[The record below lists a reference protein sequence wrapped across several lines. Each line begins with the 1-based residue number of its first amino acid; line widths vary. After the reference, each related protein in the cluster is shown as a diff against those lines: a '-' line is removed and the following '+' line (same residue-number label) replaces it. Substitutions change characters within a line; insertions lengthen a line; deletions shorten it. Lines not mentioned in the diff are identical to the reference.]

1 MAFEIIECVNPPKAG
16 VPKVPPMGVQV
27 SARKLGSRSG
37 KDVRYI
43 RVQIGAKLAKQV
55 SLASDKQ
62 KVILLFGKAE
72 DAGKIRVA
80 VPANGGN
87 FTASRDKA
95 GNYAVTLNA
104 ATADGLF
111 ALDFPTFAIEKCEA
125 LRPTNG
131 QSPHFVFKASG
142 AMLAAAD

>member
-16 VPKVPPMGVQV
+16 VPKVPQTGVQV

-43 RVQIGAKLAKQV
+43 RLQIGAKLAKSV
-55 SLASDKQ
+55 GLSSDKQ
-62 KVILLFGKAE
+62 KVILLFGSAE
-72 DAGKIRVA
+72 DAGKIRVS
-80 VPANGGN
+80 VPANGGG
-87 FTASRDKA
+87 FTASRDKG
-95 GNYAVTLNA
+95 GNYAITLNA
-104 ATADGLF
+104 ASADGLF
-111 ALDFPTFAIEKCEA
+111 GLDFPTFAIEKCEP

-131 QSPHFVFKASG
+131 QSPHFVFKASD

>member
-1 MAFEIIECVNPPKAG
+1 MAFEIIECVNPSKASAA
-16 VPKVPPMGVQV
+16 KVPASGVQV

-43 RVQIGAKLAKQV
+43 RLQIGAKLAKSV
-55 SLASDKQ
+55 GLIAEKQ
-62 KVILLFGKAE
+62 KVILLFGSAE
-72 DAGKIRVA
+72 DAGKVRLA
-80 VPANGGN
+80 VPPSGGG
-87 FTASRDKA
+87 FTASRDKS

-111 ALDFPTFAIEKCEA
+111 GLDFPTFAIERCEA

-131 QSPHFVFKASG
+131 QSPHFVFKASD
-142 AMLAAAD
+142 AMLSGAD